1 MEQLSGS
8 CDADAS
14 VLNWNLLQTVSIIFC
29 SLISVKLLCN
39 LIFLVSIPSF
49 CVGYINYSDIVESDI
64 DSFNEYLKQFDGDQQ
79 HQLKEMRRKCMR
91 RVSQLLSYLFIFFT

>member
-8 CDADAS
+8 SDADAS

-64 DSFNEYLKQFDGDQQ
+64 DRLDWLLLASFCWLTASLESLKLG
-79 HQLKEMRRKCMR
+79 LNASEG
-91 RVSQLLSYLFIFFT
+91 L

>member
-8 CDADAS
+8 SDADAS

-49 CVGYINYSDIVESDI
+49 CVGYINYSDKEFSSGNDRLESVTALYERYFWHKVLKIVLDSD
-64 DSFNEYLKQFDGDQQ
+64 SS
-79 HQLKEMRRKCMR
+79 EM
-91 RVSQLLSYLFIFFT
+91 

>member
-8 CDADAS
+8 SDADAS

-64 DSFNEYLKQFDGDQQ
+64 DSFNDTTIDSLYYTLVYLIV
-79 HQLKEMRRKCMR
+79 LLN
-91 RVSQLLSYLFIFFT
+91 RVE